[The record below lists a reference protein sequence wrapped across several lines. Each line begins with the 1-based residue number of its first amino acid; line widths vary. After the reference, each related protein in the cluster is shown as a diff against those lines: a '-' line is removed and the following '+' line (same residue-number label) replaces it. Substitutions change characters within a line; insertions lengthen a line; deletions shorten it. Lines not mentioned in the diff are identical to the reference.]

1 MRPALV
7 LVDLQRDF
15 LAAAGLEPPAG
26 AVVAAAHRLLEA
38 CREAGLPIVHVWTT
52 VAKDPDNRMHHWRLA
67 DRWICVEG
75 SSGHRPPERLRPLPG
90 ELVAHKSGFSPF
102 VDPGF
107 DRRLRELGVD
117 TLLVAGVH
125 VHGCIRATALDA
137 YQRGF
142 TVWVV
147 DDCVASDEPLHAQ
160 VTRSYLAARAVRFIA
175 AGQALER
182 LSGPPPRT
190 AAAAPLPAAIIAG
203 AECRIETD
211 GLLIRE
217 SPRQRGAQLWTAPIA
232 GGDLVRRAV
241 ASAREAQNRWSRMP
255 LAERLD
261 ALRRLP
267 ALLVAKRESLAA
279 QIAVDIGKPIR
290 DSREEVRFAIGLLEA
305 AIGRIT
311 GHLDQ
316 REKAW
321 WSRGVPLGA
330 VAQITPFNNPLAI
343 PVGKIAPALLFGNA
357 VVWKPA
363 PAGTAIAL
371 RLAALMA
378 DAGWPSG
385 LVNVVCGDE
394 STAELLMS
402 DPEIGAVSLT
412 GSDRAGLCAR
422 VACAR
427 RGIPL
432 QAELGGNNAA
442 IVWSDAAVEDAAAQ
456 VAAAAFGSAGQRC
469 TANRRAVVEDS
480 VYDRFLSA
488 LEGATAALRWGD
500 PLDAEVR
507 VGPLV
512 SESSR
517 ARVES
522 ELAGAAESGCTLL
535 APLAEAEFA
544 SALLCSGAYFPAT
557 VVCCDEPSRPI
568 VQQET
573 FGPVL
578 VVQRAADWDEAVR
591 LCNGV
596 AQGLV
601 ASVFTSSHGR
611 QRRFL
616 QEARAG
622 VLKLNRATAG
632 VDADAPFGG
641 WARSGVGPPE
651 HGIGDEVFYTR
662 RQTVYAESAA
672 DHPSDPG

>member
-1 MRPALV
+1 
-7 LVDLQRDF
+7 
-15 LAAAGLEPPAG
+15 
-26 AVVAAAHRLLEA
+26 
-38 CREAGLPIVHVWTT
+38 VWTT
-52 VAKDPDNRMHHWRLA
+52 VAKDPDNRMHHWQLA
-67 DRWICVEG
+67 DRWMCVEG
-75 SSGHRPPERLRPLPG
+75 SAGHRPPEPLRPLPA
-90 ELVAHKSGFSPF
+90 ELVVHKSGFSPF
-102 VDPGF
+102 VEPEL

-117 TLLVAGVH
+117 TLLLVGVH

-142 TVWVV
+142 AIWVV
-147 DDCVASDEPLHAQ
+147 DDCVASDDALHAQ
-160 VTRSYLAARAVRFIA
+160 VTRSYLAARAVRFLA
-175 AGQALER
+175 AEQALEL
-182 LSGPPPRT
+182 LSAPPPR
-190 AAAAPLPAAIIAG
+190 AATAAPLPAATIAG

-211 GLLIRE
+211 RLLIRE
-217 SPRQRGAQLWTAPIA
+217 SPRQRGTHLWTVPIA

-241 ASAREAQNRWSRMP
+241 ASAREAQSRWSHLP

-261 ALRRLP
+261 TVRQLP
-267 ALLVAKRESLAA
+267 ALLAAEHESLAM
-279 QIAVDIGKPIR
+279 QIAVDIGKPIA

-305 AIGRIT
+305 AIGRIA

-321 WSRGVPLGA
+321 WSRGLPVGA

-378 DAGWPSG
+378 DAGWPPG

-427 RGIPL
+427 RGVPL

-456 VAAAAFGSAGQRC
+456 IAAAAFGSAGQRC

-480 VYDRFLSA
+480 IHGRFLSA

-500 PLDAEVR
+500 PLDADVR

-517 ARVES
+517 VRVED
-522 ELAGAAESGCTLL
+522 EVAGAADSGCTLL
-535 APLAEAEFA
+535 APLAGGELART
-544 SALLCSGAYFPAT
+544 LLSSGAYFPPT
-557 VVCCDEPSRPI
+557 VVCCDEPSQAI

-578 VVQRAADWDEAVR
+578 VVQRAADWDEAVS

-596 AQGLV
+596 PHGLV
-601 ASVFTSSHGR
+601 ASLFSSSHGR
-611 QRRFL
+611 QRQFL
-616 QEARAG
+616 EGARAG

-651 HGIGDEVFYTR
+651 HGLGDEVFYTR
-662 RQTVYAESAA
+662 RQTVYAEPGAA
-672 DHPSDPG
+672 HPSDPG